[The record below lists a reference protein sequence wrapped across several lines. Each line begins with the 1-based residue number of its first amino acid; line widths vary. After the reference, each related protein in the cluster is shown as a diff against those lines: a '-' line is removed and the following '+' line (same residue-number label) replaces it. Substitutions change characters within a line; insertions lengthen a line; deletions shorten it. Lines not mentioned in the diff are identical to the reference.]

1 METPLGWV
9 TVHLVLLADYQG
21 VKAAIVF
28 NSRTL
33 GKLMDIK
40 SVEESREIGVAIT
53 HRRNARHDPKPRP
66 DVSTTMIYYAQ
77 RMVM

>member
-9 TVHLVLLADYQG
+9 IVHLVLLAAYQG

-33 GKLMDIK
+33 EKLM
-40 SVEESREIGVAIT
+40 
-53 HRRNARHDPKPRP
+53 
-66 DVSTTMIYYAQ
+66 
-77 RMVM
+77 